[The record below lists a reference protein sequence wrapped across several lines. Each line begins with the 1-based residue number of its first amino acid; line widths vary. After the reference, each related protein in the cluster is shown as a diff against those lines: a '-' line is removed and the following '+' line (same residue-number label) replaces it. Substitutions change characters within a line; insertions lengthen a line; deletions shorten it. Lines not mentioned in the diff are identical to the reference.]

1 MVVLRVVALFL
12 ALGLVAAACGGSS
25 ISASDCTDITDET
38 LALIQRLV
46 DDVDAE
52 FESMS
57 VEDFVATEGDLP
69 SVERFEQ
76 DAATIDDLA
85 AELGCTQQEIGTE
98 VRERLDE
105 LTSKSDLGRFIIN
118 AIRVGGL

>member
-12 ALGLVAAACGGSS
+12 ALSLVAAACGGSS

-57 VEDFVATEGDLP
+57 VEDFVATQGDLP

-85 AELGCTQQEIGTE
+85 AELDCTQQEIGSE

-105 LTSKSDLGRFIIN
+105 LTAKSDLGRFIIN

>member
-12 ALGLVAAACGGSS
+12 ALSLVAAACGGSS

-57 VEDFVATEGDLP
+57 VEDFVATQGDLP

>member
-12 ALGLVAAACGGSS
+12 ALSLVAAACGGSS

-105 LTSKSDLGRFIIN
+105 LTAKSDLGRFIIN

>member
-12 ALGLVAAACGGSS
+12 ALSLVAAACGGSS

>member
-12 ALGLVAAACGGSS
+12 ALSLVAAACGGSS

-85 AELGCTQQEIGTE
+85 AELGCTQQEIGSE

>member
-46 DDVDAE
+46 GDVDAE

-57 VEDFVATEGDLP
+57 VEDFVATQGDLP

-85 AELGCTQQEIGTE
+85 AELGCTQQEIGAE

-105 LTSKSDLGRFIIN
+105 LTAKSDLGRFIIN

>member
-57 VEDFVATEGDLP
+57 VEDFVATQGDFP

>member
-12 ALGLVAAACGGSS
+12 ALGQVAAACGGSS

-46 DDVDAE
+46 GDVDAE

-57 VEDFVATEGDLP
+57 VEDFVATQGDLP

-85 AELGCTQQEIGTE
+85 AELGCTQQEIGAE

-105 LTSKSDLGRFIIN
+105 LTAKSDLGRFIIN

>member
-46 DDVDAE
+46 NDVDAE

-57 VEDFVATEGDLP
+57 VEDFVATQGDLP